1 MILRSYVWRTRTTG
15 MKMPSDI
22 VLARAASLF
31 AAFASEARLKA
42 VVALAR
48 LGPMS
53 VSELQEI
60 CALEQSALSHQLKIL
75 RDAALVVTER
85 RGKQVVYALADD
97 HIAAIL
103 DDGIHHA
110 RERPTKAK
118 R

>member
-1 MILRSYVWRTRTTG
+1 

-22 VLARAASLF
+22 ILARAASLF
-31 AAFASEARLKA
+31 AAFANEARLKA

-53 VSELQEI
+53 VSALQEV
-60 CALEQSALSHQLKIL
+60 CGLEQSALSHQLRIL
-75 RDAALVVTER
+75 RDASLVVTER

-97 HIAAIL
+97 HIVSII

-110 RERPTKAK
+110 RERPGA
-118 R
+118 RR